1 MTQRAAQDWIPGQY
15 AHNARFVS
23 ELGRPLLDLV
33 APRPGERVL
42 DLGCGDGALTLEL
55 EKRGCEVVGVDASP
69 DMVKAARGLGID
81 ARVADGHALPF
92 AAEFDAVFSNAA
104 LHWML
109 RPDDV
114 VAGVR
119 RALRPGGRF
128 AGEMGGYGNN
138 ASIAAAVH
146 EALAARG
153 LVVAPFWYFPR
164 AEEYRDR
171 LERHGFVVEQV
182 ALFPRPTPLP
192 GDAGAWIETFGK
204 AWLAAVPEADRP
216 AFLAGIVDRL
226 RPALCDAHGRWT
238 ADYVRLRFLARLQG

>member
-1 MTQRAAQDWIPGQY
+1 MTHQPAQDWIPGEY
-15 AHNARFVS
+15 AQNARFVS
-23 ELGRPLLDLV
+23 ELGRPLLDLL

-55 EKRGCEVVGVDASP
+55 EKRGCEVVGVDASA
-69 DMVKAARGLGID
+69 DMVTAARALGID
-81 ARVADGHALPF
+81 ARVADGQALPF

-104 LHWML
+104 MHWML

-128 AGEMGGYGNN
+128 AGEMGGHGNN
-138 ASIAAAVH
+138 AVIRAAVD
-146 EALAARG
+146 EAFRERG
-153 LVVAPFWYFPR
+153 LSPMSFWYYPTLE
-164 AEEYRDR
+164 AHRDR
-171 LERHGFVVEQV
+171 LERHGFVVES
-182 ALFPRPTPLP
+182 AMLFPRPTPLP
-192 GDAGAWIETFGK
+192 GDIGAWIETFGK
-204 AWLAAVPEADRP
+204 GWLAAVPEADRA

-238 ADYVRLRFLARLQG
+238 ADYVRLRFLAWLRP